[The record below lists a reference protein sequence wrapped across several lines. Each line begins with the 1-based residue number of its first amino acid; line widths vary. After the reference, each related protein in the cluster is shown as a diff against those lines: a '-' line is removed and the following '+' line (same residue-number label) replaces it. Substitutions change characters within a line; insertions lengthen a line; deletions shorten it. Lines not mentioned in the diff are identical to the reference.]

1 MALFQSGNPTLSEK
15 IFDKSRYAE
24 GQMQG
29 VMTVRGT
36 INKFG
41 FLMLMVIAGAAY
53 TWHLYSTTI
62 FGLEG
67 SQGNSVLT
75 LMYVGMFGG
84 FGTALVVIFKPKWA
98 PYLAPVY
105 GLLEGFFL
113 GAISAMLNQ
122 QFSKNYPGLVT
133 QAVGLTFAVA
143 IAMFLLYNFRII
155 KPTEK
160 FKSVIIS
167 ATFGIFIFYVIDVI
181 LFYGFHIDIPITS
194 WNNSSLIGI
203 GFSIFVVVL
212 AALNLILDFDMIERG
227 SDMGAPKY
235 MEWYG
240 AFGLLVTIV
249 WLYIEILK
257 LLSRFARRN

>member
-1 MALFQSGNPTLSEK
+1 MALFQSGNPSLSEK
-15 IFDKSRYAE
+15 IFDKSRFAE

-53 TWHLYSTTI
+53 TWHLYDAAI

-67 SQGNSVLT
+67 SSVMTFL
-75 LMYVGMFGG
+75 YIGVIGG
-84 FGTALVVIFKPKWA
+84 LVTGLAISFKPTWA
-98 PYLAPVY
+98 PYLAPAY

-113 GAISAMLNQ
+113 GGISAIFNNA
-122 QFSKNYPGLVT
+122 FAKNYPGLIP

-143 IAMFLLYNFRII
+143 ISMFVLYNFRII
-155 KPTEK
+155 KATEK

-167 ATFGIFIFYVIDVI
+167 ATMGIA
-181 LFYGFHIDIPITS
+181 LFYLVTMVIRMFGANVAFMYD
-194 WNNSSLIGI
+194 SSMLGIGI
-203 GFSIFVVVL
+203 SIFVVAI